1 MKVTLVSKILLG
13 SLCVGSA
20 LGVTVTV
27 NSTAAHTVPSTL
39 CESSLLAYPPCVYCS
54 QLISLDGQMFEV
66 RIYSET
72 QLCRW
77 LTDALLHC
85 C

>member
-13 SLCVGSA
+13 SLFVGSA

-39 CESSLLAYPPCVYCS
+39 CESSFVAYPLLCVLLTAYFFRRPDVRGS
-54 QLISLDGQMFEV
+54 HSLRD
-66 RIYSET
+66 T
-72 QLCRW
+72 
-77 LTDALLHC
+77 ALPLAD
-85 C
+85 